1 MFGIVRCLSEHRPV
15 ASAQTS
21 AMSPGRVSPDV
32 ARSSSGDVKTT
43 GRSEVSVVD
52 VGLFKL
58 HTATGHDCSVDH
70 AQPGPPGQPGVSRV
84 AHIEDSLAP
93 DANANVETYCQAG
106 TTSDVISPEA
116 GSAPLCC
123 EEPCAEPGIEGPS
136 VDAAGAGASSCESVA
151 VSEAPV
157 ATSPKETRKQRSVA
171 FASDSSDGLRVR
183 CARQPL
189 SHVADPGGVPTE
201 QGSQEHH
208 SFVFPEVL
216 DRSCLKPV
224 SKDMETCL
232 GRIKQSKIFTDE
244 EEQAKWK
251 ERGWKAAQCCGGTLL
266 VLALIFD
273 ELD

>member
-1 MFGIVRCLSEHRPV
+1 
-15 ASAQTS
+15 
-21 AMSPGRVSPDV
+21 MSPGRVSPDV
-32 ARSSSGDVKTT
+32 ARSSSGDVKATE
-43 GRSEVSVVD
+43 RSEVSVVD
-52 VGLFKL
+52 VGLLKL
-58 HTATGHDCSVDH
+58 HNATGHDCSVDH
-70 AQPGPPGQPGVSRV
+70 AQPGPPGQPEVSRVV

-93 DANANVETYCQAG
+93 DANANGETCCRAG
-106 TTSDVISPEA
+106 ATSDVISPEA
-116 GSAPLCC
+116 VFAPLCC
-123 EEPCAEPGIEGPS
+123 EEPCAEPGIEVPS
-136 VDAAGAGASSCESVA
+136 VDAARAGASSCASVA
-151 VSEAPV
+151 VREAPV

-189 SHVADPGGVPTE
+189 SPDVADPGGVPTE